1 MSSQLWSALDGLIAQ
16 ATRDADDLRNAR
28 DEYSERTGRVHNDH
42 ELYAERSDA
51 FVEWYVLDRAAPGS
65 AGRPPVVLAL
75 AAAADDSDPD
85 RQPASG
91 LRELRAAHHG
101 LFRLLGLRSG
111 GLLLEDL
118 LSGARFDVDERRR
131 LVGMEPG
138 DLFDTRLYPDPE
150 APYRVVLGRTALFHP
165 REAAAAI
172 ESHIAAAQARRE
184 PRFDTL
190 ARLLRLRLR
199 ALSYRHVSPAR
210 IYAWEDALP

>member
-1 MSSQLWSALDGLIAQ
+1 MSSLLWSALDGLIAQ
-16 ATRDADDLRNAR
+16 ATRDADDVRNAR
-28 DEYSERTGRVHNDH
+28 EEYGERTGRVHNDH

-51 FVEWYVLDRAAPGS
+51 FVEWYVLDRVAPGS
-65 AGRPPVVLAL
+65 GGRAPIALAL
-75 AAAADDSDPD
+75 AESHSTNTDTNAAPT
-85 RQPASG
+85 G

-101 LFRLLGLRSG
+101 LFRILSLRPG

-118 LSGARFDVDERRR
+118 VSGARFDVDERRR

-165 REAAAAI
+165 REAAPAI
-172 ESHIAAAQARRE
+172 ERHIAAAQARSE